1 MKLRIYLITAAIA
14 LILAVCDWFIDPKIS
29 YGLLLSAC
37 SSLVN
42 ILLLT
47 ISMKSAIGTETVN
60 YAALM
65 TGNILRF
72 GILLAVIFVAVK
84 NPQYFNMIGVAV
96 GFTLFF
102 IALLID
108 ALSRKGRKTV

>member
-1 MKLRIYLITAAIA
+1 
-14 LILAVCDWFIDPKIS
+14 
-29 YGLLLSAC
+29 
-37 SSLVN
+37 
-42 ILLLT
+42 
-47 ISMKSAIGTETVN
+47 
-60 YAALM
+60 M

>member
-14 LILAVCDWFIDPKIS
+14 LILAVCGWFIDPKIS

-60 YAALM
+60 SAALR
-65 TGNILRF
+65 TGNILRC
-72 GILLAVIFVAVK
+72 GILLAGIFGAVK

-96 GFTLFF
+96 GCPLFC
-102 IALLID
+102 IALLIY
-108 ALSRKGRKTV
+108 ALSRKRRKTV